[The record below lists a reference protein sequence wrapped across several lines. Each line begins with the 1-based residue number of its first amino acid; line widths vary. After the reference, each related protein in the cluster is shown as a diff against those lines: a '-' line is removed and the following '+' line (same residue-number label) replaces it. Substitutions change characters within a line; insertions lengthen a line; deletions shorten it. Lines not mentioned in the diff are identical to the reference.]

1 MAMTQYVIQIDDL
14 LAKMFAVKAQ
24 VLPAN
29 RRFVDYYLD
38 RVWSWVTE
46 LTTGFRR
53 AEWSDAMR
61 DRFQSYIS
69 EEEAKM
75 RSKLA
80 LVRHDIDAADTLLL
94 IIGTG
99 RVEKVRILRPIL
111 HGAEDLPLFSI
122 S

>member
-1 MAMTQYVIQIDDL
+1 MTQYIIQIDEL
-14 LAKMFAVKAQ
+14 LAKMFAIKTG

-29 RRFVDYYLD
+29 RRFIDYYLD

-46 LTTGFRR
+46 LTSGFRR
-53 AEWSDAMR
+53 AEWTDVMR

-69 EEEAKM
+69 EEETKM
-75 RSKLA
+75 RLKLD

-99 RVEKVRILRPIL
+99 RVEKVRVSRRVSVD
-111 HGAEDLPLFSI
+111 GAEAPCSI